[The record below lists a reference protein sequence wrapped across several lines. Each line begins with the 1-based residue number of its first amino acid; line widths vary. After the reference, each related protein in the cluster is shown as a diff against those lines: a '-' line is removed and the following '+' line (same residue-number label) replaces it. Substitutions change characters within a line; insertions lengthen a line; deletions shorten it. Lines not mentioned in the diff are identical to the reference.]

1 MGVINRGILGG
12 FRKKVGP
19 VVGSSWK
26 GIDVIKSKPAS
37 VANPNTPEQQ
47 EQRNAMRAINV
58 FLRSFGLDNV
68 KTLNNAMAVRMS
80 GFNRCMKK
88 VNTFKPGNEL
98 SGHVKCVASGSYP
111 MPLLKDNGAFVV
123 DENHKTVTVDW
134 SSLFDPNPQPAG
146 TRAMVTVMDP
156 NGTICTPAV
165 FGTVTASDTV
175 ISVSNLSSTNQ
186 MVAGVC
192 YISADGLQTS
202 DVVTMVLSL

>member
-12 FRKKVGP
+12 FRNKVGP

-37 VANPNTPEQQ
+37 VANPNTPGQQ

-68 KTLNNAMAVRMS
+68 KTLNNAMSVRMS

-111 MPLLKDNGAFVV
+111 KPSLAAHDTFTVEGAQR
-123 DENHKTVTVDW
+123 TVTVDW
-134 SSLFDPNPQPAG
+134 ASLFGENPQPTG
-146 TRAMVTVMDP
+146 TRAMVTIMDP
-156 NGTICTPAV
+156 DGTICTPAV
-165 FGTVTASDTV
+165 FGTATASDTV
-175 ISVSNLSSTNQ
+175 ISVAGLSSINH
-186 MVAGVC
+186 MVAGAC

-202 DVVTMVLSL
+202 DVVTVVLE